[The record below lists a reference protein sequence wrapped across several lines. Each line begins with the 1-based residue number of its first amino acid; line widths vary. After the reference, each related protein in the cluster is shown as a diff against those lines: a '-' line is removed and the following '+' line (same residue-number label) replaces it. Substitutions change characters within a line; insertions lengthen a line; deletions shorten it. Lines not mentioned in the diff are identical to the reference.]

1 MVPFI
6 WNVQAR
12 LIHRDGMWISF
23 SKTGA
28 REKEIG
34 VVGSKMCLP
43 IRWILFF
50 GVMKVFWNL
59 DNNDSCTTLSLC

>member
-1 MVPFI
+1 MDQ
-6 WNVQAR
+6 W
-12 LIHRDGMWISF
+12 L

-34 VVGSKMCLP
+34 VVGSKTCLP

-59 DNNDSCTTLSLC
+59 DSNDSCTTLSLY